1 MTRGWIVSGWALLI
15 ALIAGGC
22 VTVDVPEPRPR
33 PVSGINV
40 TGTGRVNVVPD
51 TALVHLGVEH
61 RAPSLVDATAEAAR
75 RMQAVLER
83 VKALGI
89 GEQDIST
96 VAYSVEPVTPQRR
109 TEDEAVRITG
119 YRVVNV
125 VQLRIRELSAVGRIV
140 EAAMAAGATTIRGVR
155 FTVADPAKPEAE
167 ARALA
172 VKDAQMRAAQ
182 LAQASGL
189 RLGELVSLNDG
200 PPPLRPVGERYGVAS
215 SVVMS
220 PGPIEPGQ
228 LEVTVSVNAHYRLA
242 R

>member
-1 MTRGWIVSGWALLI
+1 MTRGSIFSGWTLLI

-22 VTVDVPEPRPR
+22 VTVDVPEPRSR
-33 PVSGINV
+33 PVSGIIV
-40 TGTGRVNVVPD
+40 MGTGRVTVVPD
-51 TALVHLGVEH
+51 TALAHFGVEH
-61 RAPSLVDATAEAAR
+61 RAPSLVDATAEATR

-83 VKALGI
+83 VKTLGVA
-89 GEQDIST
+89 EQDIST
-96 VAYSVEPVTPQRR
+96 VVYSVEPVTPQRR

-125 VQLRIRELSAVGRIV
+125 VQLRVRELSAVGRIV
-140 EAAMAAGATTIRGVR
+140 EVAMAAGATTIRGLR

-172 VKDAQMRAAQ
+172 VKDAQVKATQ
-182 LAQASGL
+182 LAEASGL
-189 RLGELVSLNDG
+189 HLAELVSLTEG
-200 PPPLRPVGERYGVAS
+200 PPPLRPVGDRYGVAS
-215 SVVMS
+215 QVVMS

-228 LEVTVSVNAHYRLA
+228 LEVTVSVNAHYRVA